1 MGNYNYIVSQVNSN
15 AVGTVSPAF
24 TGSVG
29 ISGTL
34 AVSSNTTVG
43 GTFGVTG
50 ATTLGALLTITAGG
64 LAVTGGTTTDT
75 LAVTGNATVG
85 GTLGVTG
92 NAIFSGALGTTGAA
106 TIGGN
111 LTVSGG
117 TVTATT
123 FTGNAATA
131 TSVST
136 VPGLKSQIF
145 SSSSSWTAPSG
156 VSNVKVTAIGGGGGG
171 VWCTNAAQPTIG
183 GFGGVAVGTY
193 SVTPLTLY
201 TVTVGAGGAG
211 SQGGTVTAGS
221 GASSSFGSLCVAPGG
236 TGAACANITYNNGVN
251 GSPTTGNIRNS
262 NAGTFEPLGG
272 LFTIAAALSQ
282 IATYK
287 GGATASGAVTWL
299 VGSSWAP
306 GAAGITDGST
316 NGWGGSSG
324 CVLVEWVA

>member
-1 MGNYNYIVSQVNSN
+1 MGNYNYIASQVNAN

-24 TGSVG
+24 TGAVG

-50 ATTLGALLTITAGG
+50 LSTFGALLSITAGG
-64 LAVTGGTTTDT
+64 ESVIGGLTTDT
-75 LAVTGNATVG
+75 LSATGNATVG

-92 NAIFSGALGTTGAA
+92 NTTVGGTLGTTGAA

-111 LTVSGG
+111 LTVTGG

-136 VPGLKSQIF
+136 VPGMKSQIF
-145 SSSSSWTAPSG
+145 SSSSTWTAPAG
-156 VSNVKVTAIGGGGGG
+156 VSNAKVTVIGGGGGG

-183 GFGGVAVGTY
+183 GFGGVAIGTF
-193 SVTPLTLY
+193 SVTPLTVY
-201 TVTVGAGGAG
+201 TITVGTGGGG
-211 SQGGTVTAGS
+211 SQGGTATAGS
-221 GASSSFGSLCVAPGG
+221 GTSSSFGALATATGG
-236 TGAACANITYNNGVN
+236 TGASCANITFNNGVN
-251 GSPTTGNIRNS
+251 GSSSNGNIRNS
-262 NAGTFEPLGG
+262 NAGACEPLGG
-272 LFTIAAALSQ
+272 LFTVAASLAEYP
-282 IATYK
+282 TYK
-287 GGATASGAVTWL
+287 PPSTAAGAVTWL
-299 VGSSWAP
+299 VGSAWAP
-306 GAAGITDGST
+306 GGAGVTDGSA

-324 CVLVEWVA
+324 CVLVEWVQ